1 MARYDSGVRYDS
13 GARYD
18 EPEGKPKPKTST
30 MISIRRIFA
39 RHHDDPKHSLAELTA
54 YGTAVL
60 QRLIANNPGDVFNNT
75 ITGIT
80 TALAILAQCSGDD
93 HTRLGIRKAAVL
105 AKGTFRENLPKR
117 LERIESKIKAAYE
130 NFDGEVL
137 ACFPGGRTAFDRETD
152 DRLAERF
159 TPLLA
164 GLAARIPVMGVQAH
178 GDAGGLLST
187 WLALHAANE
196 TAYGN
201 KTATQE
207 EKATARANLCRQLD
221 LAVLTVAKECYGDE
235 DKADLY
241 FPQHLLEDHPAQ
253 DPEPP
258 APPVPTP

>member
-1 MARYDSGVRYDS
+1 
-13 GARYD
+13 
-18 EPEGKPKPKTST
+18 
-30 MISIRRIFA
+30 MINIRTFFA
-39 RHHDDPKHSLAELTA
+39 RHHNDRQHSLAELTA

-93 HTRLGIRKAAVL
+93 HTKLGIRKAAVL
-105 AKGTFRENLPKR
+105 AKDTFRENLPKK

-152 DRLAERF
+152 DKLAERF

-164 GLAARIPVMGVQAH
+164 GLAVRIPVMGVTAH
-178 GDAGGLLST
+178 NDAGGLLST
-187 WLALHAANE
+187 WIALHAANE

-201 KTATQE
+201 KTTTQE
-207 EKATARANLCRQLD
+207 EKANARAALCDRLD
-221 LAVLTVAKECYGDE
+221 LAVLTVAIHHHGDE

-241 FPQHLLEDHPAQ
+241 FPQHSWKTTRPRSRSR
-253 DPEPP
+253 
-258 APPVPTP
+258 